1 MWTFIASFIFLS
13 VVCFLVYLFTAH
25 STQQSSG
32 GDGFRRFQRTFLTVY
47 LMAQGAD
54 WLQGPHV
61 YALFSSYGMTSK
73 QINQLFV
80 VGFGSSMVF
89 GTVVGSFADKLGRK
103 FNCILYGI
111 LYGVDCL
118 AKHVP
123 SYWVLMCGRFAGGMA
138 TSILFSAFESWVI
151 CEHDKRGFS
160 KNLLSDLFSNAVLG
174 NSLVA
179 IFAGLTAQAVATQ
192 YGFTAPFSLALLL
205 LITVTGIICFSWTEN
220 YGDISGDVKVSLVQ
234 GMRVIKNDPK
244 VLCLGVIQSLF
255 EGSMYSFVLEW
266 TPALTTNS
274 QLHTKT
280 SEETIPHG
288 WIFASFMV
296 SVMLGSRVFNL
307 LSKVYTVESFMR
319 PIFGLAALSLIPP
332 FIVPKNQAVI
342 FAGFLVFEFCVGIF
356 WPAMGVLRGKY
367 VPESTRA
374 TVMNIFR
381 VPLNLIVIL
390 LLVQDLAL
398 PVVFCCCVLFLTIC
412 CVVQHCLFQLSSNY
426 SDSANEQQKEELDS
440 EQACNVTHEDA

>member
-1 MWTFIASFIFLS
+1 MSIYEASFVFLS
-13 VVCFLVYLFTAH
+13 TVCLFLYLFTAN
-25 STQQSSG
+25 STQQSASG
-32 GDGFRRFQRTFLTVY
+32 GDGSFRRFQRMYLIVY

-103 FNCILYGI
+103 CNCILYGV
-111 LYGVDCL
+111 LYSMDCL
-118 AKHVP
+118 SKHVP
-123 SYWVLMCGRFAGGMA
+123 NYWALMCGRLAGGMA

-160 KNLLSDLFSNAVLG
+160 KSLLTDLFSNAVLG

-179 IFAGLTAQAVATQ
+179 IFAGLVAQVVATQ
-192 YGFTAPFSLALLL
+192 YGFIAPFSLSLLL
-205 LITVTGIICFSWTEN
+205 LVVTSGIICCTWTEN
-220 YGDISGDVKVSLVQ
+220 YGDISGNVKLSSVLQ
-234 GMRVIKNDPK
+234 GIQVLRQDPK
-244 VLCLGVIQSLF
+244 VLCLGLIQSLF

-266 TPALTTNS
+266 TPALTPDPPMGITIVKEN
-274 QLHTKT
+274 
-280 SEETIPHG
+280 IPHG

-296 SVMLGSRVFNL
+296 SVMLGSRVFKF
-307 LSKVYTVESFMR
+307 LSKVDSVESFMR
-319 PIFGLAALSLIPP
+319 PIFGIAALSLITPI
-332 FIVPKNQAVI
+332 IVPKNQCAIYV
-342 FAGFLVFEFCVGIF
+342 GFLVFEFCVGIF
-356 WPAMGVLRGKY
+356 WPAMGVLRSKY

-381 VPLNLIVIL
+381 VPLNLIVII

-398 PVVFCCCVLFLTIC
+398 PSVFCCCVVFLIIC
-412 CVVQHCLFQLSSNY
+412 CAVQQWLFHLSTHCLGSSNEVKGEAV
-426 SDSANEQQKEELDS
+426 SASCD
-440 EQACNVTHEDA
+440 VIRPV